1 MLYLDSEYTVL
12 SNNET
17 GYGRNNLALESINKS
32 NPGYIFEF
40 KVAKT
45 GEELEIKVKEA
56 LNQIEH
62 KKYPVML
69 KEKGVKEIV
78 YMGMAF
84 YGKKVKVKHKVVK
97 N

>member
-17 GYGRNNLALESINKS
+17 GYRRNNLALESINKS

-40 KVAKT
+40 KMAKT
-45 GEELEIKVKEA
+45 EEELEERSKEA
-56 LNQIEH
+56 LNQIEI
-62 KKYPVML
+62 KKYPVLL
-69 KEKGVKEIV
+69 KERGVKEIV

-84 YGKKVKVKHKVVK
+84 YGYGKKVKVE
-97 N
+97 